1 MREVSFAVPQG
12 DFVENPENM
21 ISLKHLQN
29 KSKEKEGE
37 GREGVRLRQIEGMDK
52 RGRKKTNERR

>member
-1 MREVSFAVPQG
+1 MREVFFAVAQG
-12 DFVENPENM
+12 NFVENPENM

-37 GREGVRLRQIEGMDK
+37 GSQTETDREEG
-52 RGRKKTNERR
+52 